1 MFLNLLGRLIL
12 ALAAIVVPATFLNAT
27 HPCCAAIDA
36 RVSLAG
42 QLLIAS
48 PEIRDSNFD
57 HAVILLVRHD
67 QGGAMGFVIN
77 MPTEQRTV
85 ADILKL
91 LGENDSN
98 VKGKVQLFAGGPV
111 QPEVG
116 FVIHTSDYRE
126 SETIDVSGR
135 ALVTSSRQILR
146 NIGNDKGPKKSLVV
160 FGYAGWAA
168 GQLEDEIKRRV
179 WFTVSADQNL
189 IFDEERQK
197 LWDTAY
203 AHRTQDL

>member
-1 MFLNLLGRLIL
+1 MFLNFFGRLIL
-12 ALAAIVVPATFLNAT
+12 ALAAIVVPATLLNAT

-111 QPEVG
+111 QPEIG
-116 FVIHTSDYRE
+116 FVIHTGDYRE
-126 SETIDVSGR
+126 SETIDVNGR

-189 IFDEERQK
+189 IFDAERQK
-197 LWDTAY
+197 LWDAAY